1 MKSIPCQH
9 CAPPVESAYFKSCSW
24 YWFGIQLAQI
34 NKQWTHRKG
43 KKKQHFAGHESSIE
57 FGVFKRSHS
66 LYLILACSP
75 YSANFPRSLFCICYL
90 ISRLAKRT
98 IQTDQ
103 RTQQSLFFLL
113 NSNGN
118 FQTNSENTSGLHDV
132 RVPLGK
138 VCTKNNFDLLK
149 CTE

>member
-9 CAPPVESAYFKSCSW
+9 CAPPVESTYFKSCRW
-24 YWFGIQLAQI
+24 YWFRIQLAQI
-34 NKQWTHRKG
+34 NKQWSHRKS
-43 KKKQHFAGHESSIE
+43 KKIAFRWPRVRLNLEFLSVPIHF
-57 FGVFKRSHS
+57 
-66 LYLILACSP
+66 ILACSP
-75 YSANFPRSLFCICYL
+75 SFSANFPRSLFCISYL

-98 IQTDQ
+98 IQTDE

-138 VCTKNNFDLLK
+138 VCPKNIFDLLK
-149 CTE
+149 WT

>member
-43 KKKQHFAGHESSIE
+43 KKNSISLATRVRLNSE
-57 FGVFKRSHS
+57 FLSVLTH
-66 LYLILACSP
+66 YILACSP
-75 YSANFPRSLFCICYL
+75 YSANFPRSLFCISYL

-118 FQTNSENTSGLHDV
+118 FQTNGENTSGLHDV